1 MKRRFFIAMSVVSA
15 FVMGLLMVSCS
26 SESNTLSPNED
37 AVFAESIQQVE
48 ETSSE
53 EWEAFNAAIEELNA
67 QYFPQNSTACY
78 AFLSDSMKNED
89 DTNELKKQIV
99 YADIDGAIEG
109 AGIGSD
115 VGGVTG
121 AIIGAILVGAYESYK
136 EYDLSRNEAIITTNA
151 LKMINNINGT
161 SIGIEVG
168 IRHNVLI
175 DKLIKDKITFN
186 NISDRQAMNLLI
198 NQYESLYS
206 TINAGL
212 KSALLGDT
220 SVRVPDINSN
230 VRQANQNFRLSVAN
244 LSTSNLRNYTTEYLS
259 IVDRTI
265 SNDTDKMYM
274 STYASQMYY
283 STALWVVL

>member
-1 MKRRFFIAMSVVSA
+1 M
-15 FVMGLLMVSCS
+15 
-26 SESNTLSPNED
+26 
-37 AVFAESIQQVE
+37 
-48 ETSSE
+48 
-53 EWEAFNAAIEELNA
+53 
-67 QYFPQNSTACY
+67 
-78 AFLSDSMKNED
+78 
-89 DTNELKKQIV
+89 
-99 YADIDGAIEG
+99 
-109 AGIGSD
+109 
-115 VGGVTG
+115 
-121 AIIGAILVGAYESYK
+121 
-136 EYDLSRNEAIITTNA
+136 TNA
-151 LKMINNINGT
+151 LKTINNINST
-161 SIGIEVG
+161 SVGVEVG

-175 DKLIKDKITFN
+175 DKLIKGKITFN

-212 KSALLGDT
+212 KSALLGDA